1 MKKAPQHTPEGLNTS
16 DIIAQI
22 SKINKAIVLQDLM
35 LTAKIFF
42 IVMAI
47 MAALIAVLAWI
58 ARAI

>member
-1 MKKAPQHTPEGLNTS
+1 MKKAPNTQERGRNDS
-16 DIIAQI
+16 GIISQI
-22 SKINKAIVLQDLM
+22 SDVNKQIIHREIILA
-35 LTAKIFF
+35 AKIFF